1 MKTVSLSGSLR
12 ENVGKKDAKK
22 HRKEFKVPCVL
33 YGGKEQ
39 IHFVSEEKVL
49 AKIMHSPIAY
59 IYNVSVGKQ
68 VYNAIVQDVQYHP
81 VTDRMLHVHFMEIL
95 PEKPVTISVPIKV
108 IGTAP
113 GVLRGGRLIKKMRK
127 LVIKALV
134 KDLPDDL
141 TVSIDGLEIGDSVKV
156 SDMKFENVSFLDS
169 ASSVIVGVRT
179 ARAVVEE
186 VLPGAEGAAAAAA
199 AAPAAAEGAKKAETP
214 KK

>member
-22 HRKEFKVPCVL
+22 HRKEFKVPCVV

-39 IHFVSEEKVL
+39 IHFVAEEKVL
-49 AKIMHSPIAY
+49 MKVMHTPVAHIFNLNIA
-59 IYNVSVGKQ
+59 GKEFST
-68 VYNAIVQDVQYHP
+68 IVQDVQYHP
-81 VTDRMLHVHFMEIL
+81 VTDRMLHVDFIEIL
-95 PEKPVTISVPIKV
+95 PEKPVTIGVPIKV
-108 IGTAP
+108 VGTAP

-134 KDLPDDL
+134 QNLPDEL
-141 TVSIDGLEIGDSVKV
+141 TVSIDGLEIGDSVKI
-156 SDMKFENVSFLDS
+156 SDMKSDNVTFLDPANS
-169 ASSVIVGVRT
+169 IIVGVRT

-186 VLPGAEGAAAAAA
+186 ALPGSEGASAASA
-199 AAPAAAEGAKKAETP
+199 AAPAEGAKKAEAP

>member
-22 HRKEFKVPCVL
+22 HRKEFKVPCVM

-39 IHFVSEEKVL
+39 IHFVAEEKVL
-49 AKIMHSPIAY
+49 MKVMHTPIAY
-59 IYNVSVGKQ
+59 IFNLNVGGQEYST
-68 VYNAIVQDVQYHP
+68 IVQDVQYHP
-81 VTDRMLHVHFMEIL
+81 VTDRMLHVDFMQII
-95 PEKPVTISVPIKV
+95 PEKQVTIGVPIKI

-127 LVIKALV
+127 LIIKALV
-134 KDLPDDL
+134 QDLPDDL

-156 SDMKFENVSFLDS
+156 SDMKFENVSFLDP

-186 VLPGAEGAAAAAA
+186 VVPGAEGAAAATAA
-199 AAPAAAEGAKKAETP
+199 AAPAEGAKKAEAP